1 MNPVPTPDHHEPGG
15 GAPPGPTSTITA
27 PREMDAPLGSPSRPT
42 WRGRLHLI
50 TLWSALPMLVLLV
63 IHADGAGARAGV
75 IVYAVGLCAMLA
87 VSTTYH
93 RWVHT
98 VRARRMWRRAD
109 HATIFAAIGGTFTAL
124 AMVSL
129 GTGLAITMMIMI
141 WTAAVGGAAVQ
152 FVKVPRS
159 DRIGVILYIAIGWA
173 GLILVPALWMH
184 GGPLPVGLLIGGGLM
199 YTVGA
204 IGFGRRWPTLRPS
217 TFSYHEVWHAFTVAA
232 AGLHFAAV
240 WVVAA

>member
-1 MNPVPTPDHHEPGG
+1 MSAVQSPDHDELGVTG
-15 GAPPGPTSTITA
+15 ERVGPPAITST
-27 PREMDAPLGSPSRPT
+27 RVMDAPLGSPARPS

-50 TLWSALPMLVLLV
+50 ALWLASPMVVVLA
-63 IHADGAGARAGV
+63 IHAHGARARAGV
-75 IVYAVGLCAMLA
+75 IVYAVGLCSMLA

-98 VRARRMWRRAD
+98 IRARRIWRRAD
-109 HATIFAAIGGTFTAL
+109 HATIFATIGGTFTAL

-129 GTGLAITMMIMI
+129 GTGFVITMMILI
-141 WTAAVGGAAVQ
+141 WVAAAGGAV
-152 FVKVPRS
+152 VKIVNVPRS

-173 GLILVPALWMH
+173 GLILVPALWIH
-184 GGPLPVGLLIGGGLM
+184 GGPVPVGLLLGGGVM

-204 IGFGRRWPTLRPS
+204 LGFGRQWPKLRPS

>member
-1 MNPVPTPDHHEPGG
+1 MSPVQTPDHTELGDAAG
-15 GAPPGPTSTITA
+15 RVLPPAITGT
-27 PREMDAPLGSPSRPT
+27 RVMDAPLGSPARPS

-50 TLWSALPMLVLLV
+50 ALWLALPMVVVLA
-63 IHADGAGARAGV
+63 IHAHGARARAGV
-75 IVYAVGLCAMLA
+75 IVYAVGLCSMLA

-98 VRARRMWRRAD
+98 IRARRIWRRAD
-109 HATIFAAIGGTFTAL
+109 HATIFATIGGTFTAL

-129 GTGLAITMMIMI
+129 GTGFVITMMILI
-141 WTAAVGGAAVQ
+141 WSAAVAGAVTKI
-152 FVKVPRS
+152 VNVPRS

-173 GLILVPALWMH
+173 GLILVPALWIH
-184 GGPLPVGLLIGGGLM
+184 GGPLPVGLLLGGGVM

-204 IGFGRRWPTLRPS
+204 LGFGHQWPRLRPS

-240 WVVAA
+240 WSVAA

>member
-1 MNPVPTPDHHEPGG
+1 MSSVQPPDCDERGPGALG
-15 GAPPGPTSTITA
+15 DGPQAITA
-27 PREMDAPLGSPSRPT
+27 ARAMDVRLGSPARPS

-50 TLWSALPMLVLLV
+50 ALWSAIPLVVLLA
-63 IHADGAGARAGV
+63 IRADGARARAGV
-75 IVYAVGLCAMLA
+75 IVYAVGLCSMLA

-98 VRARRMWRRAD
+98 LRARRIWRRAD
-109 HATIFAAIGGTFTAL
+109 HATIFATIGGTFTAL

-129 GTGLAITMMIMI
+129 GTKLVITMMILI
-141 WTAAVGGAAVQ
+141 WTAAVGGAVVQ
-152 FVKVPRS
+152 IVNIPRS

-173 GLILVPALWMH
+173 GTVLVPALWIH
-184 GGPLPVGLLIGGGLM
+184 GGPLPVGLLMGGGLM
-199 YTVGA
+199 YTIGA
-204 IGFGRRWPTLRPS
+204 LGFSRQWPKLRPS

-232 AGLHFAAV
+232 AALHFAAV

>member
-1 MNPVPTPDHHEPGG
+1 MSSVHSPNSEERSVATRSGTPP
-15 GAPPGPTSTITA
+15 AIVAT
-27 PREMDAPLGSPSRPT
+27 RVMDAPLGSPARPS

-50 TLWSALPMLVLLV
+50 ALWSALPMVTILAV
-63 IHADGAGARAGV
+63 HADGARARAGV
-75 IVYAVGLCAMLA
+75 IVYAAGLCSMLA

-98 VRARRMWRRAD
+98 VRARRIWRRAD
-109 HATIFAAIGGTFTAL
+109 HATIFATIGGTFTAL

-129 GTGLAITMMIMI
+129 GTGLVITMMILI
-141 WTAAVGGAAVQ
+141 WAAAVGGAV
-152 FVKVPRS
+152 VKIVNVPRS
-159 DRIGVILYIAIGWA
+159 DLIGVILYIAIGWA
-173 GLILVPALWMH
+173 GLILVPALWSH
-184 GGPLPVGLLIGGGLM
+184 GGLLPVGLLLGGGIT

-204 IGFGRRWPTLRPS
+204 IGFGRKWPELRPS

-240 WVVAA
+240 WVVAV

>member
-1 MNPVPTPDHHEPGG
+1 MSQSRPDRHERARSG
-15 GAPPGPTSTITA
+15 PPAIAATRI
-27 PREMDAPLGSPSRPT
+27 MDAPLGSPARPS

-50 TLWSALPMLVLLV
+50 ALWSALPMVVLLAV
-63 IHADGAGARAGV
+63 HADGARARAGV
-75 IVYAVGLCAMLA
+75 IVYAVGLCSMLA

-98 VRARRMWRRAD
+98 VRARRIWRRVD
-109 HATIFAAIGGTFTAL
+109 HATIFATIGGTFTAL

-129 GTGLAITMMIMI
+129 GNGSVITMMILI
-141 WTAAVGGAAVQ
+141 WAAAAGGAV
-152 FVKVPRS
+152 VKIVNVPRS

-173 GLILVPALWMH
+173 GLTLVPALWSH
-184 GGPLPVGLLIGGGLM
+184 AGPVPVGLLIGGGIV

-204 IGFGRRWPTLRPS
+204 LGFGRQWPTLRPS

-232 AGLHFAAV
+232 AGLHFATV

>member
-1 MNPVPTPDHHEPGG
+1 MNPVQPTDTADGEASGSRGG
-15 GAPPGPTSTITA
+15 PPQIVTT
-27 PREMDAPLGSPSRPT
+27 RVMDAPLGSPARPS

-50 TLWSALPMLVLLV
+50 ALWSALPMVV
-63 IHADGAGARAGV
+63 ILAINADGARARGGV
-75 IVYAVGLCAMLA
+75 IVYAVGLCGMLA

-98 VRARRMWRRAD
+98 IRARRIWRRAD
-109 HATIFAAIGGTFTAL
+109 HATIFALIAGTFTGL

-129 GTGLAITMMIMI
+129 GTGMMVTLLILI
-141 WTAAVGGAAVQ
+141 WGAAAGGAVIKI
-152 FVKVPRS
+152 VNVPRS

-173 GLILVPALWMH
+173 GLILVPALWKH
-184 GGPLPVGLLIGGGLM
+184 GGLLPVGLLLGGGLL
-199 YTVGA
+199 YTIGA
-204 IGFGRRWPTLRPS
+204 LGFGRQWPKLRPS